1 MGCVVDDVA
10 DDDSLYD
17 YSYKSYN
24 CIRRCTKYRPSQT
37 NNNLERDEDVTV
49 WQRQPV
55 PWRYESELFFLSRD
69 ENRWK
74 HVVCLAI
81 CSWCPVVFLYPT
93 SKVQH
98 VWKDPKRWCSKV
110 NRRVLSSVLK
120 DDFTTAFTRKLSIN
134 WHEHIG
140 KEPQLWPLHL

>member
-55 PWRYESELFFLSRD
+55 PWRYESELFFLKSWRKQVKTGCMFSD
-69 ENRWK
+69 MFLVSSGIPVS
-74 HVVCLAI
+74 HFQSAACLKG
-81 CSWCPVVFLYPT
+81 PK
-93 SKVQH
+93 KVMLQGE
-98 VWKDPKRWCSKV
+98 PSG
-110 NRRVLSSVLK
+110 LSSVLK